1 MYRIQHPAATHVGAV
16 NRRPFR
22 RSHRTIL
29 PATFALAGAL
39 AAGLVNAAE
48 APAQAAERIW
58 VGGPIVTVDD
68 AKPAAEAVA
77 VRGGRIVAVG
87 AREDVLKRFRGPS
100 TRVSDLGGRTLVP
113 GFVDGHGH
121 MSQAGLQAIAAN
133 LLPPPDGRGDSIAGL
148 QGIVREWMSS
158 STIAKRFG
166 IVVGFGW
173 DDSQLSDGRA
183 PTAADLDA
191 ISTTLPIALIHQSG
205 HLGAYNTKALEL
217 AGISAATPDPQG
229 GVIRRRAGSKE
240 PDGVLEETAHMGALL
255 KLLPKLGAAEIT
267 ALIEAGQGAYLR
279 FGHTTA
285 QDGRLDSNTAMVYGS
300 VAKAG
305 KLKLDVVG
313 YVDMFL
319 AGDGPV
325 TKTVSRQYVNGWRL
339 GGVKLNF
346 DGSPQGKTAWL
357 TAPYFKVPAGQKAD
371 YLGYP
376 TFKEAEAAALV
387 TKAYARG
394 WQLLVHTSGDAAI
407 DQLIRTVDAA
417 SKVFPGQDRRTVMI
431 HGHAMRADQVE
442 AVQRLG
448 IFPSLFPM
456 HTFYWGDWHRDSVL
470 GPERGPNI
478 SPAGWVLARGMRFS
492 SHHDA
497 PVALPDTIRVLSAT
511 VNRTTRSGQVL
522 GPEHR
527 VEPIVALKAMTLWAA
542 YQHFEEN
549 TKGSITVGKLADFAV
564 LSENPLTIDRAR
576 LGELKVT
583 ETIKRGRTVWAA
595 DAKAATGPACA
606 DDPRCADR
614 WARAAPGFL
623 PMSWL
628 SHRHRH

>member
-1 MYRIQHPAATHVGAV
+1 VARHRAPGRRSARLASRAALPAALLVAA
-16 NRRPFR
+16 
-22 RSHRTIL
+22 S
-29 PATFALAGAL
+29 LAPGL
-39 AAGLVNAAE
+39 AAAAE
-48 APAQAAERIW
+48 AATRGSAATAAERIW

-68 AKPAAEAVA
+68 AKPSAEAVA
-77 VRGGRIVAVG
+77 VRGGRIVGVG
-87 AREDVLKRFRGPS
+87 SRDEVMKRFRGPS
-100 TRVSDLGGRTLVP
+100 TQVSDLGGRTLVP
-113 GFVDGHGH
+113 GFIDGHGH
-121 MSQAGLQAIAAN
+121 MSQAGLQALAAN

-148 QGIVREWMSS
+148 QTIVREWMSAS
-158 STIAKRFG
+158 PIAKRFG
-166 IVVGFGW
+166 IVIGFGW
-173 DDSQLSDGRA
+173 DDSQLSDARA

-191 ISTTLPIALIHQSG
+191 ISTTLPVALIHQSG
-205 HLGAYNTKALEL
+205 HLGAYNTKALEM

-229 GVIRRRAGSKE
+229 GVIRRRAGTKD

-255 KLLPKLGAAEIT
+255 KLLPKLGAAEGT
-267 ALIEAGQGAYLR
+267 ALIEAGQAAYLR

-285 QDGRLDSNTAMVYGS
+285 QDGRLDPGTAMLYPA

-313 YVDMFL
+313 YIDLFL
-319 AGDGPV
+319 AGDGPA
-325 TKTVSRQYVNGWRL
+325 TKTISRQYANGWRL

-357 TAPYFKVPAGQKAD
+357 TAPYFKVPTGQKDD
-371 YLGYP
+371 YIGYP
-376 TFKEAEAAALV
+376 TFKEAEAAAFV
-387 TKAYARG
+387 AKAYARN

-417 SKVFPGQDRRTVMI
+417 SKAFPAKDRRTVMI

-442 AVQRLG
+442 SVERLG

-456 HTFYWGDWHRDSVL
+456 HTFYWGDWHRDSVF
-470 GPERGPNI
+470 GPQRGPNI

-497 PVALPDTIRVLSAT
+497 PVALPDTIRVLAAT

-542 YQHFEEN
+542 YQHFEEA

-564 LSENPLTIDRAR
+564 LSDNPLAVDRAR
-576 LGELKVT
+576 LSDLKVT
-583 ETIKRGRTVWAA
+583 ETIKRGRTVWSA
-595 DAKAATGPACA
+595 DAKTAAGPACA

-614 WARAAPGFL
+614 WVRAAPNFL
-623 PMSWL
+623 PVTWM